1 MHGPGNDRRH
11 QIPGDDLLLLDHWS
25 RRGTPHWLQ
34 ANAVATPQRAATDRQ
49 DSDNNDGNQ
58 SFHAWDPMCMDV
70 PVAVRTRMRHCDRAH
85 TRYIAASAHSAQVN
99 TMRIG
104 TFAMILATAGT
115 LAAAKPAF
123 PPKVALATI
132 QQAGDERA
140 KAHPRLL
147 ANAEQLAALRTIKD
161 RGPLAAGLADAVVR
175 EAKAMLEIPPIT
187 RKQQGRRLLGQSRR
201 CLKRTTTLAT
211 AYHITGDAAFAT
223 RCEQEMVA
231 VAAFRDWN
239 PSHYLDVGEMTLA
252 LAIGYDWL
260 YDQLDPEARKT
271 IRDAILDKG
280 VRVPWENPKHAR
292 WQKASNNWGQV
303 CHAGMVAG
311 ALVTWEDDPELAAK
325 TVDNAL
331 RNVVRSMRAFAPK
344 GSYPEGPGYW
354 VYGTSFNVV
363 LIASLEGFFGT
374 DFGLDLAPGF
384 RTTAEFIVQV
394 YGPSGQFFNYAD
406 GGSRRS
412 PSPAMQWFAKRYQ
425 RPDWLL
431 NEDDILRAR
440 LPRIGTPKNAD
451 GGGDRLLAL
460 ALLWM
465 APEVKEVEVKLPL
478 HWSSEGHV
486 PITIHRTS
494 WTDPNATF
502 IGLKAGSPSAPHG
515 HMDAG
520 SFVLDADGVR
530 WAIDLGAESYH
541 GIESRGMT
549 LWRSAQDSDR
559 WTIFRQ
565 SNASHNTL
573 LIDGALQHA
582 KGKAKIIGFADT
594 GDFPHSVA
602 DLSEVYKGQVKTA
615 IRGVAMLPSGEVLI
629 QDHLTGL
636 KPGASVRWGFVTKG
650 KPDSLEG
657 ASVTLRD
664 GKASLLASRLG
675 PAETEW
681 ETYETEKPRNEWD
694 SPNKGTRMLGFKAT
708 APASGEL
715 TLAVVLTPGSRLAQ
729 SQIDT
734 IKLRNPETW

>member
-1 MHGPGNDRRH
+1 
-11 QIPGDDLLLLDHWS
+11 
-25 RRGTPHWLQ
+25 
-34 ANAVATPQRAATDRQ
+34 
-49 DSDNNDGNQ
+49 
-58 SFHAWDPMCMDV
+58 MDI
-70 PVAVRTRMRHCDRAH
+70 PVALGTRAGHCDRAH

-104 TFAMILATAGT
+104 IFAMTLATTGVLT
-115 LAAAKPAF
+115 AAKPAF

-132 QQAGDERA
+132 RQAGDERA
-140 KAHPRLL
+140 KAHPRLM
-147 ANAEQLAALRTIKD
+147 ANAEQLAMLRTIKD
-161 RGPLAAGLADAVVR
+161 RGPLATGLADAVVR

-187 RKQQGRRLLGQSRR
+187 RKQTGRRLLGQSRR

-211 AYHITGDAAFAT
+211 AYHITGDAAFAK
-223 RCEQEMVA
+223 RCEQEMLA

-239 PSHYLDVGEMTLA
+239 PSHYLDVGEMTFA
-252 LAIGYDWL
+252 LAVGYDWL
-260 YDQLDPEARKT
+260 YDQLDPKARET

-280 VRVPWENPKHAR
+280 VRVPWANPKHAR

-354 VYGTSFNVV
+354 VYGTSFNVL

-384 RTTAEFIVQV
+384 RTTAEFVLQA

-406 GGSRRS
+406 GGSGRS
-412 PSPAMQWFAKRYQ
+412 PSAVLPWFAKRYQ

-431 NEDDILRAR
+431 NEDGVLRAR
-440 LPRIGTPKNAD
+440 LSRIGNARSAD
-451 GGGDRLLAL
+451 GGSDRLLAL

-465 APEVKEVEVKLPL
+465 EPEVKDVEVKLPL

-486 PITIHRTS
+486 PITTHRTS
-494 WTDPNATF
+494 WTDRNATF

-520 SFVLDADGVR
+520 SFVLDADGIR

-541 GIESRGMT
+541 GIESRGMN
-549 LWRSAQDSDR
+549 LWSSAQDSDR

-582 KGKAKIIGFADT
+582 KGKARIIGFADT

-636 KPGASVRWGFVTKG
+636 KPDASVRWGFITKG
-650 KPDSLEG
+650 KPESLENT
-657 ASVTLRD
+657 AVTLRS
-664 GKASLLASRLG
+664 GELSLTATRLA
-675 PAETEW
+675 PANTKWGTLDTET
-681 ETYETEKPRNEWD
+681 PRNEWD
-694 SPNKGTRMLGFKAT
+694 TRNARTRMLQFTAI

-729 SQIDT
+729 SQVDA